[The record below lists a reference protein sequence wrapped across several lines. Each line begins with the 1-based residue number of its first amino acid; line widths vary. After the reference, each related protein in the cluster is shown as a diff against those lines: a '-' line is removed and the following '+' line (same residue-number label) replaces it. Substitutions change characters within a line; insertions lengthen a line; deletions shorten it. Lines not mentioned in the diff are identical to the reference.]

1 MSNNDLPEEELLEY
15 EIRRGAHTISIIK
28 KNPLPKEHDKNDA
41 VGRYLR
47 RRTHV
52 RSGRAVFKSNVL
64 KRAFA
69 KALNKNYS
77 KNK

>member
-1 MSNNDLPEEELLEY
+1 MNFVRLNDLPEELLEY
-15 EIRRGAHTISIIK
+15 EIPREANKILIIE

-52 RSGRAVFKSNVL
+52 RSGRAVIKSNV
-64 KRAFA
+64 
-69 KALNKNYS
+69 
-77 KNK
+77 